1 MLEFPRWKYVVI
13 LIVLA
18 LSALYA
24 LPNIYQK
31 DPAIQI
37 TANRG
42 GQIDDALRDR
52 VLADLKKAGVDAV
65 GAEKE
70 GESLIV
76 RLPDLK
82 AQSAA
87 SDALRDTVGENY
99 TVALNLASTVPDWLA
114 NLGGRPMVL
123 GLDLQGGVHFVL
135 QVDQKA
141 ALDKRLDA
149 YTEDVRST
157 LRDARIPYQSVE
169 RRADNSIVAN
179 LSPSAGDDAAQRA
192 RAALVKA
199 QPTLGY
205 DISGNRIT
213 VTVPETEITQIA
225 NGAIEQNINTLRN
238 RVNQL
243 GVAEPIIQRQGA
255 DRVVVQLPG
264 VQDTA
269 EAKRMIGATATLEYR
284 AVVEGNA
291 QDAITAGRIPPEAKV
306 YQQRD
311 GRGPILLNKRVIVTG
326 DQMVGAQAVT
336 DSNSGSPAVSVTL
349 NNVGGQRMFDFT
361 SANVNKP
368 MAVVYTERVPTVTV
382 VDGQEVRG
390 FKVNEEVI
398 SVANINGVFGKNFQT
413 TGLQKKE
420 AEDLAKL
427 LKSGSLAAPM
437 DFVEERV
444 VGPSLGA
451 ENVKNGITAVVYAF
465 MFTLV
470 FFTIYYRMFGLITS
484 IAMLF
489 NLLIVVAVMSL
500 FGATMTLPGFAG
512 LALSV
517 GLSVDANVLIN
528 ERIREELR
536 AGVPGKTAIVTGYER
551 ASGHHPRRQ
560 PDRPDRRCGAVRIR
574 YRSAEGLRADHD
586 HRYFRFHVHRDHRIA
601 CTGDADL
608 RPSQEA
614 PERGHL
620 TGRHAHETVS
630 AAHPPERHQDRL
642 HALAPCRDGRHD
654 HRVPGLDRHHRLQGL
669 QLRPGLHR
677 RHPDRSPLRQGGGRR
692 AGPYQARREWLRRR
706 PGTECWWQHRSADP
720 PGPAR

>member
-18 LSALYA
+18 LSTLYA

-31 DPAIQI
+31 DAAVQI

-52 VLADLKKAGVDAV
+52 VVADLKKAGIATI
-65 GAEKE
+65 GAEQE
-70 GESLIV
+70 GDSLIV

-82 AQSAA
+82 TQAAA
-87 SDALRDTVGENY
+87 SDLLRDSVGENY

-114 NLGGRPMVL
+114 KLGGRPMTL

-141 ALDKRLDA
+141 ALDKRMEA
-149 YTEDVRST
+149 YAEDVRTS

-169 RRADNSIVAN
+169 RRPDNTIAAVI
-179 LSPSAGDDAAQRA
+179 SPSAGADVVEKA
-192 RAALVKA
+192 RQLLAKA

-205 DISGNRIT
+205 DVTGNRIT
-213 VTVPETEITQIA
+213 VSVPETELTSIA

-243 GVAEPIIQRQGA
+243 GVSEPIIQRQGA

-284 AVVEGNA
+284 AVVDGNA
-291 QDAITAGRIPPEAKV
+291 QDAIDTGRIPPEAKV
-306 YQQRD
+306 YHQRN

-326 DQMVGAQAVT
+326 DQMVAAQATT
-336 DSNSGSPAVSVTL
+336 DQNGAAAVSVTL
-349 NNVGGQRMFDFT
+349 NAVGGQRMFDFT

-382 VDGQEVRG
+382 IDGQEVRG

-413 TGLQKKE
+413 TGLEKKE
-420 AEDLAKL
+420 ADDLAKL

-451 ENVKNGITAVVYAF
+451 ENVERGITAVVYAF
-465 MFTLV
+465 MFTLI
-470 FFTIYYRMFGLITS
+470 FFTVYYRMFGLITS
-484 IAMLF
+484 VAMLF

-551 ASGHHPRRQ
+551 ASGT
-560 PDRPDRRCGAVRIR
+560 I
-574 YRSAEGLRADHD
+574 L
-586 HRYFRFHVHRDHRIA
+586 
-601 CTGDADL
+601 DAN
-608 RPSQEA
+608 
-614 PERGHL
+614 L
-620 TGRHAHETVS
+620 TGLIVGVALFAFGTGPLKGFALTMIIGIFASMFTAITVS
-630 AAHPPERHQDRL
+630 R
-642 HALAPCRDGRHD
+642 ALAT
-654 HRVPGLDRHHRLQGL
+654 LIY
-669 QLRPGLHR
+669 
-677 RHPDRSPLRQGGGRR
+677 GRR
-692 AGPYQARREWLRRR
+692 KKLQNVAI
-706 PGTECWWQHRSADP
+706 
-720 PGPAR
+720 

>member
-1 MLEFPRWKYVVI
+1 MLEFPRWKYFLI

-18 LSALYA
+18 LSTLYS
-24 LPNIYQK
+24 LPNVYQK
-31 DPAIQI
+31 DPAVQI

-52 VLADLKKAGVDAV
+52 VLAELKQAGINTM

-70 GESLIV
+70 GDSLIV

-82 AQSAA
+82 SQAAA
-87 SDALRDTVGENY
+87 SDALRDSVGENY
-99 TVALNLASTVPDWLA
+99 VVALNLASTVPDWLA
-114 NLGGRPMVL
+114 KLGGRPMVL

-149 YTEDVRST
+149 YAEDVRTS
-157 LRDARIPYQSVE
+157 LRDARIAYQSVD
-169 RRADNSIVAN
+169 RRPDNSIVATI
-179 LSPSAGDDAAQRA
+179 SPSAGEDAISKA
-192 RAALVKA
+192 RDVMAKA

-205 DISGNRIT
+205 NVTGNRIT
-213 VTVPETEITQIA
+213 VNVPEAELNQIA

-284 AVVEGNA
+284 AVVDGNA
-291 QDAITAGRIPPEAKV
+291 QDAIASGRIPPEAKV
-306 YQQRD
+306 YQRRD
-311 GRGPILLNKRVIVTG
+311 NLGPVLLNKRVIVTG
-326 DQMVGAQAVT
+326 DQMVAAQATT
-336 DSNSGSPAVSVTL
+336 DQNGSAAVSVTL

-368 MAVVYTERVPTVTV
+368 MAVVYTERIPTVTM
-382 VDGQEVRG
+382 VDGKEVRS
-390 FKVNEEVI
+390 FRVKEEVI

-413 TGLQKKE
+413 TGLEKKE

-465 MFTLV
+465 LFTLV
-470 FFTIYYRMFGLITS
+470 FFSIYYRMFGVITS
-484 IAMLF
+484 LAMLF
-489 NLLIVVAVMSL
+489 NLLIVVAVMSM

-536 AGVPGKTAIVTGYER
+536 AGMPGKTAIVTGYER
-551 ASGHHPRRQ
+551 ASGT
-560 PDRPDRRCGAVRIR
+560 I
-574 YRSAEGLRADHD
+574 L
-586 HRYFRFHVHRDHRIA
+586 
-601 CTGDADL
+601 DAN
-608 RPSQEA
+608 
-614 PERGHL
+614 L
-620 TGRHAHETVS
+620 TGLIVGVALYAFGTGPLKGFALTMIIGIFASMFTAITVS
-630 AAHPPERHQDRL
+630 R
-642 HALAPCRDGRHD
+642 ALAT
-654 HRVPGLDRHHRLQGL
+654 LIY
-669 QLRPGLHR
+669 
-677 RHPDRSPLRQGGGRR
+677 GRR
-692 AGPYQARREWLRRR
+692 KKLQNVAI
-706 PGTECWWQHRSADP
+706 
-720 PGPAR
+720 

>member
-1 MLEFPRWKYVVI
+1 MLEFPRWKYFLI

-18 LSALYA
+18 VSALYA

-31 DPAIQI
+31 DPAVQI

-52 VLADLKKAGVDAV
+52 VLGDLKQAGVEPLSVA
-65 GAEKE
+65 KE
-70 GESLIV
+70 GDSLIV
-76 RLPDLK
+76 RLPTLQ
-82 AQSAA
+82 AQTAA
-87 SDALRDTVGENY
+87 NDALRDEMGEDY
-99 TVALNLASTVPDWLA
+99 VVALNLASTVPDWLSD
-114 NLGGRPMVL
+114 LGAKPMVL

-149 YTEDVRST
+149 YAEDVRTS
-157 LRDARIPYQSVE
+157 LRDARIAYQSVE
-169 RRADNSIVAN
+169 RRGDNTIVATI
-179 LSPSAGDDAAQRA
+179 SASAGADAAARA
-192 RAALVKA
+192 REVMVKA

-205 DISGNRIT
+205 EVAGNRIT
-213 VTVPETEITQIA
+213 VSMPEAELTAIA
-225 NGAIEQNINTLRN
+225 NGAIEQNVNTLRN

-291 QDAITAGRIPPEAKV
+291 QDAITSGRIPPEAKV

-311 GRGPILLNKRVIVTG
+311 NRGPILLNKRVIVTG
-326 DQMVGAQAVT
+326 DQMVAAQATT
-336 DSNSGSPAVSVTL
+336 DQNGSAAVSVTL

-368 MAVVYTERVPTVTV
+368 MAVVYTERIPTVNV
-382 VDGQEVRG
+382 VDGKEVRS
-390 FKVNEEVI
+390 FRVKEEVI

-413 TGLQKKE
+413 TGLDKLE
-420 AEDLAKL
+420 ADNLAKL

-437 DFVEERV
+437 DFVEERI

-451 ENVKNGITAVVYAF
+451 ENVERGVTAVGFAF
-465 MFTLV
+465 LFTLI
-470 FFTIYYRMFGLITS
+470 FFTVYYRMFGVITS
-484 IAMLF
+484 VAMLF

-512 LALSV
+512 LALSI

-536 AGVPGKTAIVTGYER
+536 AGMPPKSAIVAGYEKASGTILDANLTGILAGVALYAFGTGPLKGFAVTMIVGILASMFTAI
-551 ASGHHPRRQ
+551 
-560 PDRPDRRCGAVRIR
+560 
-574 YRSAEGLRADHD
+574 
-586 HRYFRFHVHRDHRIA
+586 
-601 CTGDADL
+601 
-608 RPSQEA
+608 
-614 PERGHL
+614 
-620 TGRHAHETVS
+620 TVS
-630 AAHPPERHQDRL
+630 R
-642 HALAPCRDGRHD
+642 ALA
-654 HRVPGLDRHHRLQGL
+654 VLLYS
-669 QLRPGLHR
+669 R
-677 RHPDRSPLRQGGGRR
+677 RKKLKTL
-692 AGPYQARREWLRRR
+692 AI
-706 PGTECWWQHRSADP
+706 
-720 PGPAR
+720 

>member
-1 MLEFPRWKYVVI
+1 MLEFPRWKYFLI

-18 LSALYA
+18 VSALYA

-31 DPAIQI
+31 DPAVQI

-52 VLADLKKAGVDAV
+52 VLGDLKQAGVEPLSVA
-65 GAEKE
+65 KE
-70 GESLIV
+70 GDSLIV
-76 RLPDLK
+76 RLPTLQ
-82 AQSAA
+82 AQTAA
-87 SDALRDTVGENY
+87 NDALRDEMGEDY
-99 TVALNLASTVPDWLA
+99 VVALNLASTVPEWLSD
-114 NLGGRPMVL
+114 LGAKPMVL

-149 YTEDVRST
+149 YAEDVRTS
-157 LRDARIPYQSVE
+157 LRDARIAYQSVE
-169 RRADNSIVAN
+169 RRGDNTIVATI
-179 LSPSAGDDAAQRA
+179 SPSAGADAAARA
-192 RAALVKA
+192 REVMVKA

-205 DISGNRIT
+205 EVAGNRIT
-213 VTVPETEITQIA
+213 VSMPEAELTAIA
-225 NGAIEQNINTLRN
+225 NGAIEQNVNTLRN

-291 QDAITAGRIPPEAKV
+291 QDAITSGRIPPEAKV
-306 YQQRD
+306 YQHRD
-311 GRGPILLNKRVIVTG
+311 NGGPILLNKRVIVTG
-326 DQMVGAQAVT
+326 DQMVAAQATT
-336 DSNSGSPAVSVTL
+336 DQNGAAAVSVTL

-368 MAVVYTERVPTVTV
+368 MAVVYTERIPTMNV
-382 VDGQEVRG
+382 VDGKEVRS
-390 FKVNEEVI
+390 FRVKEEVI

-413 TGLQKKE
+413 TGLEKTE
-420 AEDLAKL
+420 AENLAKL

-437 DFVEERV
+437 DFVEERI

-451 ENVKNGITAVVYAF
+451 ENVERGVTAVGFAF
-465 MFTLV
+465 LFTLV
-470 FFTIYYRMFGLITS
+470 FFTVYYRMFGVITS
-484 IAMLF
+484 VAMLF

-512 LALSV
+512 LALSI

-536 AGVPGKTAIVTGYER
+536 AGMPPKTAIVAGYDK
-551 ASGHHPRRQ
+551 ASGT
-560 PDRPDRRCGAVRIR
+560 I
-574 YRSAEGLRADHD
+574 L
-586 HRYFRFHVHRDHRIA
+586 
-601 CTGDADL
+601 DAN
-608 RPSQEA
+608 
-614 PERGHL
+614 L
-620 TGRHAHETVS
+620 TGILAGVALYAFGTGPLKGFAVTMIVGILASMFTAITVS
-630 AAHPPERHQDRL
+630 R
-642 HALAPCRDGRHD
+642 ALA
-654 HRVPGLDRHHRLQGL
+654 VLVYS
-669 QLRPGLHR
+669 R
-677 RHPDRSPLRQGGGRR
+677 RKKLKTL
-692 AGPYQARREWLRRR
+692 AI
-706 PGTECWWQHRSADP
+706 
-720 PGPAR
+720 